1 MANYTVP
8 ELSEMAVMQLPR
20 AVRGAARRKL
30 ARREKKLELTAH
42 LCSEFESV
50 EIQME
55 QVVAGNS
62 GADLLATPIS
72 IDPENLQAI
81 LDAIIRFI
89 TELAPL
95 IKLLIDLL
103 GVMLFI
109 CLLTLPSTAVAQCSG
124 SSNTVSSLVSSQG
137 RMGILARVRANRQA
151 RVQTRLAS
159 QQTAAA
165 SCSGSSQA
173 SCSGSS
179 MAAPVVQVVPMQSIT
194 PVQSVAPIQYNC
206 VNGQCYRVSAITKDP
221 CGCEDCNCVDC
232 DCADRSLAII
242 REAKQELIAAR
253 EESVVQKAKQ
263 ELLAYAL
270 SKQMQV
276 AAK

>member
-1 MANYTVP
+1 
-8 ELSEMAVMQLPR
+8 MAVMQLPR

-103 GVMLFI
+103 AVMLFI

-173 SCSGSS
+173 SCSGNS
-179 MAAPVVQVVPMQSIT
+179 MAVPVVQVT

-206 VNGQCYRVSAITKDP
+206 INGQCYRVSVITKDP

-232 DCADRSLAII
+232 DCVDRSLAII